1 MDRTEGWPAGLY
13 LAALS
18 LRAQPNVDVALS
30 RFAGD
35 DQVVA
40 DYLRDELM
48 ARLEPDQVDFLLRT
62 SILDTLSGPLCDAVL
77 GHGGSGRILA
87 TLARSNVLLVSLDRG
102 GTTYRYHPLFR
113 EMLHSELRRLE
124 PLREPELHARAS
136 AWHEEHGDLDSA
148 IHHAVAAGNPE
159 HSGELLWR
167 HASSYIGHGR
177 NDALAGWLNH
187 FNDDQLAAVPSL
199 AVAAASSRLAAGDG
213 EQARHWAAAAGRGL
227 ARRSSSKR
235 GALDGAAR
243 SYRRCWRS
251 ATSRT

>member
-1 MDRTEGWPAGLY
+1 M
-13 LAALS
+13 
-18 LRAQPNVDVALS
+18 
-30 RFAGD
+30 
-35 DQVVA
+35 
-40 DYLRDELM
+40 
-48 ARLEPDQVDFLLRT
+48 
-62 SILDTLSGPLCDAVL
+62 
-77 GHGGSGRILA
+77 
-87 TLARSNVLLVSLDRG
+87 SLDRG
-102 GTTYRYHPLFR
+102 GTSYRYHPLFR
-113 EMLHSELRRLE
+113 EMLHSELRRLD
-124 PLREPELHARAS
+124 PGREPELHARAS

-213 EQARHWAAAAGRGL
+213 GQATPLGSGSRPRAGATLVVQARR
-227 ARRSSSKR
+227 ARRR
-235 GALDGAAR
+235 R
-243 SYRRCWRS
+243 PCSYGPCWRS